1 MNRYYWS
8 GISRDER
15 MKAISDIQAIIDK
28 YATIINFQRFSDI
41 ALGLILELEE
51 EDLPSLRKE
60 LEHLL
65 LIDETRVEKSGK
77 EINCMIFLNV
87 TFVMGSGNMI
97 IEVPEIPG

>member
-8 GISRDER
+8 GISSEER

-51 EDLPSLRKE
+51 EDLPSLRNE

-77 EINCMIFLNV
+77 EINCMILLNV